1 MSVTTGPRALHT
13 DFTYAAELTVEDPL
27 ELLAVELEAELL
39 LLLLELPQPAIAAA
53 ARSRATNGTA
63 IRRRISVPL

>member
-1 MSVTTGPRALHT
+1 MSVITGPSAVHT

-27 ELLAVELEAELL
+27 ELLAVELEAE